1 MIDTNQL
8 SALISAF
15 RVETEKE
22 SISPETVGNLLQDIL
37 DLLAT
42 ASTDTERQVLDTW
55 KSLLST
61 FVVVYDIEQSA
72 ATNAD
77 TVYLNIK
84 GRHLGNGQ
92 SFTSQM
98 PVVGATNQ
106 KAGAMTAEQVRT
118 LTAANAALAV
128 LQNDL
133 AVLKG
138 AVRQQTQ
145 QLATVQGAEKAV
157 TAIRQNTA
165 DPARILLDIT
175 RYDLRSG
182 ESFVFG
188 SGCTIAPASGER
200 AGAMTVEHVN
210 ALNTARDNI
219 ATLRA
224 KLRTITDARSF
235 VTGIQNYETSGS
247 RVSFL
252 PIGYDLDTGQAVD
265 LDPFHIPTASTT
277 GAGVMTAAQCR
288 LLGALRD
295 AVLGGSTTSVTCLFS
310 ITASR
315 CDTTRPS
322 RHDAAATLTPVGT
335 YNFAPL

>member
-1 MIDTNQL
+1 MIDVSAIT
-8 SALISAF
+8 ALIDAF

-22 SISPETVGNLLQDIL
+22 SISPETVGSLLQDIA

-42 ASTDTERQVLDTW
+42 ASTDAERQVLDTW

-61 FVVVYDIEQSA
+61 FVVIYDIEQSA
-72 ATNAD
+72 ATNAK

-84 GRHLGNGQ
+84 GRH
-92 SFTSQM
+92 
-98 PVVGATNQ
+98 
-106 KAGAMTAEQVRT
+106 
-118 LTAANAALAV
+118 
-128 LQNDL
+128 
-133 AVLKG
+133 
-138 AVRQQTQ
+138 
-145 QLATVQGAEKAV
+145 
-157 TAIRQNTA
+157 
-165 DPARILLDIT
+165 
-175 RYDLRSG
+175 LRSG

-219 ATLRA
+219 ATIRA

-235 VTGIQNYETSGS
+235 VTGIQNYEASGS

-252 PIGYDLDTGQAVD
+252 PVGFDLATGRAID

-322 RHDAAATLTPVGT
+322 CHDAATTLTPVGT